1 MMRVKRADI
10 IEKLQSEILRLQGYK
25 PLHNTAIDIG
35 LGPIIQAFP
44 DGSFPLGAI
53 HEFLS
58 AGAEDAAATSGFL
71 AGLLSPIMGNTGTS
85 LWISSTRTLFP
96 PALKSFGL
104 QPDRIIFIDLER
116 ERDVLWAM
124 DEALKCGAL
133 SAVVGEMREI
143 SFTSSRRLQLA
154 VEQSRVTGFI
164 LRHNPGKINT
174 TACVSRW
181 KISSLPSESIGIG
194 LEEDLPGI
202 GFPQW
207 RVELL
212 RIRNGKPGVWD
223 IKWIN
228 GRFEPLI
235 RIVDPSFVKKKVG

>member
-1 MMRVKRADI
+1 MKAERADI
-10 IEKLQSEILRLQGYK
+10 VEKLQREILRLQGNK
-25 PLHNTAIDIG
+25 PAHNAAVDMG
-35 LGPIIQAFP
+35 LGPIRQAFP
-44 DGSFPLGAI
+44 EGSFPLGAI

-71 AGLLSPIMGNTGTS
+71 AGLLSPIMGNSGTS
-85 LWISSTRTLFP
+85 LWISSARTLFP
-96 PALKSFGL
+96 PALKNFGL
-104 QPDRIIFIDLER
+104 EPDRIIFIDLEK

-133 SAVVGEMREI
+133 SAVIGEVQEI

-154 VEQSRVTGFI
+154 VEQSKVTGFV
-164 LRHNPGKINT
+164 LRHNPRKMNT
-174 TACVSRW
+174 TACVTRW
-181 KISSLPSESIGIG
+181 KITSIPSESVDLG
-194 LEEDLPGI
+194 LEDELPGI

-212 RIRNGKPGVWD
+212 RIRNGRPGIWD

-235 RIVDPSFVKKKVG
+235 RTVEPSLINKKAG